1 MVCSFHMISL
11 RSAHWD
17 REEELEG
24 LIGLEI
30 IANHDDNG
38 NVTGIRR
45 RSAKVDTQTLV
56 DEITNRTVEA
66 ADGNIRKEKLQRCS
80 HHFFEH
86 FLDGSAGVMYTS
98 FLGLIIDEFITW
110 GTASNEND
118 QAY

>member
-1 MVCSFHMISL
+1 MISL

-66 ADGNIRKEKLQRCS
+66 DSDIRKEKLQRCS